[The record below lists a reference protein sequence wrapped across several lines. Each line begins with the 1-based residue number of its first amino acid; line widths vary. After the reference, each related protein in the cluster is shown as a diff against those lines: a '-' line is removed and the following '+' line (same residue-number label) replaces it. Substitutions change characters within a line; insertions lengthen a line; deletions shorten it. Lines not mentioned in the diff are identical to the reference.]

1 LSGHCEVFIVGSVH
15 GRDVGCVL
23 QLEVDWRHC
32 VPELVPPKYQRGGD
46 DRYVEQMNMMN
57 QEGDCG
63 DIVSLRVQKWVAEIK
78 NQSHL
83 IAGFNKD
90 IEHWRKRELAAA
102 ILCGEHLVNI
112 RKTYG
117 NRGDG
122 FKLFV
127 ETEFQM
133 DFCYKTATRYMKLF
147 HGKDR
152 LKANEVS
159 LRQAY
164 ITLGIVK
171 YDGASSNDDTS
182 PDKMDCDQSA
192 SGHNQSKSGKNKK
205 ASKRPKVEI
214 DNDPKP
220 DSILIPNY
228 NKSSE
233 MTGLL
238 EFNFD
243 SDGDIVGRHVGRSA
257 QFKKLHPEGLDRILK
272 HLEPYVAKRMAVS
285 KRLLASSPE
294 CEMVVSLAE

>member
-1 LSGHCEVFIVGSVH
+1 
-15 GRDVGCVL
+15 
-23 QLEVDWRHC
+23 
-32 VPELVPPKYQRGGD
+32 
-46 DRYVEQMNMMN
+46 MNMIN
-57 QEGDCG
+57 EEDGSG
-63 DIVSLRVQKWVAEIK
+63 DIVSMRIKKWVAEIK

-147 HGKDR
+147 NGRER
-152 LKANEVS
+152 LKEDVVS

-171 YDGASSNDDTS
+171 VDGAHANDDTN
-182 PDKMDCDQSA
+182 PDQMDYDHSSSCN
-192 SGHNQSKSGKNKK
+192 GQSKSGNHKK

-233 MTGLL
+233 MIGLL

-243 SDGDIVGRHVGRSA
+243 SDGDIVGRHVGHSA
-257 QFKKLHPEGLDRILK
+257 QFKKVHQKGLDRIIK
-272 HLEPYVAKRMAVS
+272 HLERYVAKRMVVS
-285 KRLLASSPE
+285 KRLLGSSPE